1 MIVCILIVIKS
12 VIFLSCFCFYVW
24 LFYVVE
30 FSIELSLV
38 VDNVF
43 YVCVY
48 FLGDVFV
55 FVFSSSEEEVG
66 GFDLVSLCH

>member
-1 MIVCILIVIKS
+1 
-12 VIFLSCFCFYVW
+12 
-24 LFYVVE
+24 VE

-43 YVCVY
+43 YVGVY
-48 FLGDVFV
+48 FLGNVFV
-55 FVFSSSEEEVG
+55 FVFSSSEEEIG